1 MSNNLTFKNGRS
13 YFTLEDVNPSSNSFT
28 ALKDWAVRHC
38 CLKVYSDKEF
48 IIENDNTNQIWLRGC
63 RMFAIKRNLKVS
75 KINPLEIF

>member
-48 IIENDNTNQIWLRGC
+48 IIENDNTN
-63 RMFAIKRNLKVS
+63 
-75 KINPLEIF
+75 